1 MLRNQITDTIAA
13 VLDMSLNTFAS
24 RLARTP
30 GVLRCLLELAEP
42 SLARSNYGPG
52 TWCAYEVL
60 GHLIV
65 GEKTDWMPRARI
77 ILAHGTGRPFDPFPH
92 DATIRPESGRGVGAL
107 LDEFERL
114 RAANLD
120 ELRGLN
126 LASEDLAR
134 KGMHPALGEV
144 TLGQLLATWAAHDLH
159 HIRQACLAMAWP
171 LREDVGPWRA
181 YINTFDR

>member
-1 MLRNQITDTIAA
+1 MPLRS
-13 VLDMSLNTFAS
+13 VLPTLDH
-24 RLARTP
+24 TP
-30 GVLRCLLELAEP
+30 GVLRALLDGLPEEG
-42 SLARSNYGPG
+42 SRSTYGPG

-77 ILAHGTGRPFDPFPH
+77 ILAHGSARPFDPFPH
-92 DATIRPESGRGVGAL
+92 DATIRPESGRSVGEL

-114 RAANLD
+114 RSANLV

-126 LASEDLAR
+126 LTSEDLSR
-134 KGMHPALGEV
+134 KGTHPALGEV

-171 LREDVGPWRA
+171 LREEVGPWRA